1 MPKKSRLTGAEIRS
15 IRSPR
20 RVHGS
25 YFSLSISATAADAV
39 RFACVVSKKVAARAV
54 DRNLLKRRCRE
65 IVAKRISYVPS
76 GTYLL
81 YAKKGALSAT
91 YKDLERDIVQML
103 EGVRSASS
111 PRQVQ

>member
-20 RVHGS
+20 RIHGG
-25 YFSLSISATAADAV
+25 YFSLSISASTADAA
-39 RFACVVSKKVAARAV
+39 RFACVVSKKVAMRAV

-65 IVAKRISYVPS
+65 IVAKHLSGLPS
-76 GTYLL
+76 GSYLL
-81 YAKKGALSAT
+81 YAKKGAPAAA
-91 YKDLERDIVQML
+91 YKDLERDIMHML